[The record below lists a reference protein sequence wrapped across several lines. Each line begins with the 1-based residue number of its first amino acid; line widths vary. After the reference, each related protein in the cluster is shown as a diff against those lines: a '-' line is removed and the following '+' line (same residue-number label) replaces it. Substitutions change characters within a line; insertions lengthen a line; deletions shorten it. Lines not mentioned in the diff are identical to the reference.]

1 MLPPLFTP
9 PYLSR
14 LETLR
19 VRTRRRFP
27 GGRPGG
33 HPSPRRGSG
42 LEFAEYRRYAPG
54 DDLRYLDWNLFART
68 DKLYVKQ
75 FQAEEELYTSL
86 FLDGSASM
94 AGPAA
99 DRKFASARDV
109 VLSLAYV
116 ALAGKDA
123 VSIALLGPESAAQQP
138 HASPYVRGR
147 QRFVDLAER
156 LAAQRPGRG
165 PVHVVRTLA
174 RRLQQSHHAGKA
186 VWVSDFLFPLV
197 ALRDGL
203 SLFRGVNSELTVIQV
218 LGRGE
223 LDPPV
228 YPGGARFTD
237 SENAAQ
243 DLVYFDARAK
253 RAYVARLERHNRELA
268 GLCHQAG
275 VRYARFVGHADVAD
289 FVLRKLPRLGLL
301 R

>member
-1 MLPPLFTP
+1 MPVLPPLFTP

-14 LETLR
+14 LEALR
-19 VRTRRRFP
+19 IGTQRRFL
-27 GGRPGG
+27 GSRPGG
-33 HPSPRRGSG
+33 HPSPRRGAG

-75 FQAEEELYTSL
+75 FQEEDELYTSL

-94 AGPAA
+94 SGSA
-99 DRKFASARDV
+99 RKFDSARDV

-123 VSIALLGPESAAQQP
+123 VGIALLGPEPATP
-138 HASPYVRGR
+138 PASPYVRGR
-147 QRFVDLAER
+147 RRFVDLAGR

-165 PVHVVRTLA
+165 QVNVVRALA
-174 RRLQQSHHAGKA
+174 RSLQQSHHTGKA
-186 VWVSDFLFPLV
+186 VWVSDFLFPLAAV
-197 ALRDGL
+197 RGGL

-218 LGRGE
+218 LGRDE

-237 SENAAQ
+237 SESAAQ
-243 DLVYFDARAK
+243 DLVYFDAWAK
-253 RAYVARLERHNRELA
+253 RAYVARLEQHTRELT

-275 VRYARFVGHADVAD
+275 VRYARLVDHDDVAD
-289 FVLRKLPRLGLL
+289 FVLRELPRLGLL

>member
-14 LETLR
+14 LEALR
-19 VRTRRRFP
+19 IRTQRRFL
-27 GGRPGG
+27 GSRPGG
-33 HPSPRRGSG
+33 HPSPRRGAG
-42 LEFAEYRRYAPG
+42 LEFAEYRRYTPG

-75 FQAEEELYTSL
+75 FQEEDELYTSL

-94 AGPAA
+94 AGPA
-99 DRKFASARDV
+99 RKFDSARDV

-123 VSIALLGPESAAQQP
+123 VGIALLGPEPAP
-138 HASPYVRGR
+138 PPASPYVRGR
-147 QRFVDLAER
+147 RRFVNLAAR
-156 LAAQRPGRG
+156 FAAQRPGRG
-165 PVHVVRTLA
+165 QVNVVRALA
-174 RRLQQSHHAGKA
+174 RSLQQSHHAGKA
-186 VWVSDFLFPLV
+186 VWVSDFLFPLAAV
-197 ALRDGL
+197 RGGL

-218 LGRGE
+218 LGGDE
-223 LDPPV
+223 LDPPI

-237 SENAAQ
+237 SESAAH

-253 RAYVARLERHNRELA
+253 RAYGARLEQHTRELT

-275 VRYARFVGHADVAD
+275 VRYARLVDHDDVAD
-289 FVLRKLPRLGLL
+289 FVLRELPRLGLL